1 MDYEEI
7 AKFLLNRKKSGI
19 HIHEGV
25 CEGKR
30 VKYFKGK
37 KDYHY
42 SILFILYWNSS
53 LLHSFFFV

>member
-37 KDYHY
+37 KDYLFY
-42 SILFILYWNSS
+42 SIYIILE
-53 LLHSFFFV
+53 FFFITFLFFV